1 MLYSNLLRL
10 AALGLLSWFAAM
22 AYELHGQLGM
32 YLAFFGP
39 LVVGALIIKD
49 GNGPKK

>member
-32 YLAFFGP
+32 YAAFFGP
-39 LVVGALIIKD
+39 LVVGGLILKD
-49 GNGPKK
+49 NHEQKN